1 VEWAPYVVLA
11 FLLGMTALGAWHSRE
26 VKTAEDFAL
35 AGRGL
40 NGWILS
46 GTLIA
51 TWIGTGS
58 IFGNAEFTYN
68 YGAIAFFLP
77 ISGALGMLFLAFMA
91 PRIRRIPAASVPQ
104 ILGLKFGPHAQKL
117 GAIALLGAYLI
128 IVSYQYRAGAAISE
142 RLFPDLNLNFGSDE
156 GAKSGWPIAFAFFVI
171 LYTALAG
178 LVSVAWTDVVNGVVM
193 CLGILLGLGYLYWK
207 WDPATQPMPEDML
220 SLSHPDGGIGWV
232 NILLPTFLLILGDAN
247 LMQRFLAAKTP
258 AVAKRAALVTFVA
271 LIVLE
276 TAIIGLAF
284 LGRAMLPDTLEVPG
298 HVVVETAFT
307 LLPPFIGILLA
318 STVVAV
324 IVSTADSFLLACST
338 TAATDLGGGMTT
350 PKRQRWLVLAFGL
363 VSLVLAYSSDS
374 FFRMALYAFTL
385 YGVTITPAMICA
397 LLFDWVKRKAVVSG
411 MAAGLGAAIVWKVL
425 LETGTLADGTPLA
438 SVDSVLPALLV
449 NLVVLVSVHRFSKQ
463 DDDAKGAPALS

>member
-11 FLLGMTALGAWHSRE
+11 FLIGMTVLGVWHARR

-40 NGWILS
+40 NGWVLS

-91 PRIRRIPAASVPQ
+91 PRIRRLPAASVPQ
-104 ILGLKFGPHAQKL
+104 ILGLKFGASAQKL
-117 GAIALLGAYLI
+117 GAIALLAAYLI

-142 RLFPDLNLNFGSDE
+142 RLFPDLNLNFGD
-156 GAKSGWPIAFAFFVI
+156 GNKNGWPIAFAFFVI

-193 CLGILLGLGYLYWK
+193 CAGILFGLGYLYWH
-207 WDPATQPMPEDML
+207 WDPVTQPMPEDML

-258 AVAKRAALVTFVA
+258 ATAKRAALVTFVA

-284 LGRAMLPDTLEVPG
+284 LGRAMLPDALETPG

-318 STVVAV
+318 STVVAI

-350 PKRQRWLVLAFGL
+350 PKRQRSLVFIFGL
-363 VSLVLAYSSDS
+363 VALGLAYSSDS
-374 FFRMALYAFTL
+374 FFKMALYAFTL

-397 LLFDWVKRKAVVSG
+397 LLFDWVKRRAVVAG
-411 MAAGLGAAIVWKVL
+411 MSAGLAAAVIWKVL
-425 LETGTLADGTPLA
+425 LVTGTIAEGTALA

-449 NLVVLVSVHRFSKQ
+449 NLVVLVTVHRFSKQ
-463 DDDAKGAPALS
+463 DDAAQGAPALS